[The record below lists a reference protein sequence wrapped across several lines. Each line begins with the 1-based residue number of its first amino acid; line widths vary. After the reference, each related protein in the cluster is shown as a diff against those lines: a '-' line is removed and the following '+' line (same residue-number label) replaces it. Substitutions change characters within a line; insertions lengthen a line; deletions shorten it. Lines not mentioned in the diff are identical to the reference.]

1 LNKRDNI
8 ILACAALFVVGAAV
22 VLLRV
27 TLSGEAG
34 SAGPLI
40 EHVSGYN
47 FDDTVLKSELPV
59 LVDFWA
65 EWCPPCRKLTPIIT
79 DIASETEGMVKVVK
93 VNVDE
98 ARPLA
103 ERYNIRVLPTLIIFK
118 YGTEMERTV
127 GFLPRDSI
135 LALLK
140 KYAS

>member
-1 LNKRDNI
+1 MNKRDNI

-98 ARPLA
+98 AQELA
-103 ERYNIRVLPTLIIFK
+103 MQYNVMSIPTMYVFKSGQPVGQPMMGVQNEANLIQATK
-118 YGTEMERTV
+118 
-127 GFLPRDSI
+127 
-135 LALLK
+135 
-140 KYAS
+140 